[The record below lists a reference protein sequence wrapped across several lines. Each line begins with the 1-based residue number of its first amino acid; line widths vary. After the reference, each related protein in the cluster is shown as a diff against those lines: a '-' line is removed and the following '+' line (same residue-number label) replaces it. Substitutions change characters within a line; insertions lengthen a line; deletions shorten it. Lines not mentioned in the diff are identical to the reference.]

1 MNTLNVKKK
10 IEFDTLIVTLIDS
23 EVIEPNNVLVFNKEG
38 ELMWKINDMLKVKNP
53 TGMIDIIKKTNC
65 ILSVVS
71 DLSIQYDINLS
82 ELKVVDKFYLR

>member
-23 EVIEPNNVLVFNKEG
+23 EVIEPNNVLAFNKEG
-38 ELMWKINDMLKVKNP
+38 ELMWKINDILKVKNP